1 MSYSAA
7 SDDLLALAR
16 VLPQDRDA
24 TLLRAT
30 TGLYCQEPPHDRD
43 AMRRYEELA
52 LYFLPKVGFGDRAH
66 VSALLAG
73 RSDAPTAV
81 IRALARDRIEVAA
94 PVLRKSPTLT
104 TIDLLGVIASTGHE
118 HHRLIAGRTNLSV
131 DVLRA
136 LALAR
141 GQSLVEQALELAT
154 PTVEAAP
161 APAAEPQPMPA
172 SNDDDLDSFLRLQP
186 RERLAH
192 LASASERAA
201 NRLAPSQPRKIDRVL
216 RHAFACAEIVA
227 SARTGNRRRLVAA
240 FAEILEIETVAI
252 ERLLDDASGEPLVLM
267 IKASGLKETDGRI
280 VLLLANPALSQS
292 VETFFRLAELYAA
305 LDQAVAEAF
314 IAGWRKADSAERAA
328 PAPRHVPVFAENRT
342 GRRDLQPRP
351 AETAVPAPKIQAAG

>member
-1 MSYSAA
+1 MSHSAA
-7 SDDLLALAR
+7 SDDLMALAR

-30 TGLYCQEPPHDRD
+30 TGLFCQEPPHDRD

-52 LYFLPKVGFGDRAH
+52 LHFLPKVGVGDRAH

-73 RSDAPTAV
+73 RSDAPAAV

-94 PVLRKSPTLT
+94 PVLRQSPALT
-104 TIDLLGVIASTGHE
+104 TIDLLGVIATTGPE
-118 HHRLIAGRTNLSV
+118 HHRLIAGRANISV

-141 GQSLVEQALELAT
+141 GQSPVEQALELAASA
-154 PTVEAAP
+154 VENAPAPEELAAP
-161 APAAEPQPMPA
+161 AAPGE
-172 SNDDDLDSFLRLQP
+172 DDLDGFLRLQP
-186 RERLAH
+186 RERLAR
-192 LASASERAA
+192 LASVSERAA
-201 NRLAPSQPRKIDRVL
+201 SQLALSQPRKIDRVL

-240 FAEILEIETVAI
+240 FAEILEIETIAV
-252 ERLLDDASGEPLVLM
+252 ERLLDDPSGEPLVLM

-280 VLLLANPALSQS
+280 VLLLANPVLSQS

-305 LDQAVAEAF
+305 LEPAVAETF
-314 IAGWRKADSAERAA
+314 MAGWRKPDERKA
-328 PAPRHVPVFAENRT
+328 PAPRHVPVFAENRA
-342 GRRDLQPRP
+342 GRRELMPRP
-351 AETAVPAPKIQAAG
+351 AETAVPARKAKAAG